1 MSADGASSWCG
12 TLLSTCDDTDTGA
25 GKPFSER
32 RGRGSE
38 AASTTGMP
46 GRRWGER
53 WGGTEDAFGFRRSKE
68 DDLGPVFATPLLI
81 SCTPHFWIRKWR
93 VGKEGLARVFAVRI
107 QGSRTHF
114 SNLAVP
120 APLRSIWWSIQ
131 GSQMTTTLCYGYAFV
146 RASVSDASTCPSL
159 STAGGWQLPV
169 FRFDRRTGNVTVSR
183 PSTSLISS
191 SFSMSDK
198 NVRRE
203 L

>member
-1 MSADGASSWCG
+1 MAAPESCTTRLLVPR
-12 TLLSTCDDTDTGA
+12 TLFTR
-25 GKPFSER
+25 EEIR
-32 RGRGSE
+32 RVRLR
-38 AASTTGMP
+38 P
-46 GRRWGER
+46 PRKR
-53 WGGTEDAFGFRRSKE
+53 
-68 DDLGPVFATPLLI
+68 DLEQVFATPLLI

-159 STAGGWQLPV
+159 NTTAHRFRRDHLRLDGLAASLRSRVGILCGDFRDAVRGHRGSRVRAQLLLRRKTRFAEF
-169 FRFDRRTGNVTVSR
+169 FRRGTYH
-183 PSTSLISS
+183 
-191 SFSMSDK
+191 
-198 NVRRE
+198 
-203 L
+203 